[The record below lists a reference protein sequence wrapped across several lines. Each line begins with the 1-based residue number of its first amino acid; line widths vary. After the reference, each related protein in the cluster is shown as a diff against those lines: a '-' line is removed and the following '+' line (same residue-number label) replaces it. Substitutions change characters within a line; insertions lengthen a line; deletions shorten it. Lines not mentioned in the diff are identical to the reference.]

1 MREAIKKE
9 KPNKVSCNA
18 DELDIYSLQDSLVV
32 FFQYPPRYPLIDILQ
47 SKSTGGAVDC
57 ASNFFASCNGFN
69 DPPVRV

>member
-9 KPNKVSCNA
+9 KPNKVSCDA
-18 DELDIYSLQDSLVV
+18 DELDIYSLQDSLAV
-32 FFQYPPRYPLIDILQ
+32 FFQYPPHYPLIDIYSQ
-47 SKSTGGAVDC
+47 SQQEGAVDC